1 MEWYDKFMTTL
12 LLKDI
17 FIYPVKSLAGIRVAV
32 SEVVAT
38 GLRYDR
44 QWMLVDEHGAFL
56 SQRRMPKMA
65 LIRTQLTSDSLIL
78 SAEGQSPL
86 HIPIA
91 LQGDVMINVRVWADF
106 CLARH
111 VSAEADTWLSDFLCS
126 KCQLVFLPDTEK
138 RSVDLNYA
146 LPQDQTAFSDGFP
159 FLIVSEDS
167 LAMLNQTMPQPVEMA
182 RFRPNLVISGCDA
195 FAEDSWRH
203 IRIGSIDF
211 RLPKPC
217 SRCVIPAIDPQT
229 GQVDKEPLA
238 TLNRIRKWQN
248 KIYFGQNALH
258 NQLGQLTVGD
268 PVEVITSGE
277 KQPPMV
283 ECV

>member
-1 MEWYDKFMTTL
+1 MTTL

-32 SEVVAT
+32 SDVVAT

-44 QWMLVDEHGAFL
+44 QWMLVDEQGEFL

-65 LIRTQLTSDSLIL
+65 LIQTQLTSSGLIL

-86 HIPIA
+86 HIPTA
-91 LQGDVMINVRVWADF
+91 LQSDVVINVRVWADF

-111 VSAEADTWLSDFLCS
+111 VSAEADTWLSHFLGS
-126 KCQLVFLPDTEK
+126 KCRLVFLPDSEK
-138 RSVDLNYA
+138 RPVDLNYA

-159 FLIVSEDS
+159 FLIVSDNS
-167 LAMLNQTMPQPVEMA
+167 LQVLNQAMAQSVEMV
-182 RFRPNLVISGCDA
+182 RFRPNLVIAGCNA
-195 FAEDSWRH
+195 FAEDSWRD
-203 IRIGSIDF
+203 IRVGSINF

-217 SRCVIPAIDPQT
+217 SRCAIPAINPQT
-229 GQVDKEPLA
+229 GHIEKEPLA
-238 TLNRIRKWQN
+238 TLNRFRKWQN

-258 NQLGQLTVGD
+258 NQLGQLRVGNQ
-268 PVEVITSGE
+268 VEVITSGE

-283 ECV
+283 EWV